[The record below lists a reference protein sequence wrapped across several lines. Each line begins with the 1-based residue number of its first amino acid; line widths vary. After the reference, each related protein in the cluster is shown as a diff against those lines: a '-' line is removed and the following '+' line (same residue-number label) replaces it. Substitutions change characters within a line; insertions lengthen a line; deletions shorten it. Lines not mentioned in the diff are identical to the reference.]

1 MSYSRDDIIDLIE
14 QNTDKLGLKKVT
26 VGFDGYIDEIVRPV
40 KMRKKDDVAFYK
52 NIEDFAQR
60 LLISKNSACE
70 MEIILQ
76 AVKIGGNAPIMAHA
90 LSSLGIYTNAV
101 GAFGYPKIN
110 SYFEKHPDN
119 LCLYSVAE
127 PAYTTAFEFEDGKVM
142 FGRNE
147 NLRDINWGNIENI
160 LGKEKIGQ
168 LIDESFIIAV
178 TNWSSLYGMN
188 DILKGLKLKMDA
200 ISINKV
206 RISEYI
212 FFDMADSSRRDREEI
227 IEGLNLMKR
236 FDENAHI
243 IFSLNEN
250 EARIINRCFFEESED
265 IYATAQNI
273 FKILRLH
280 LLIIHPNNRAILLD
294 GRRTIEVG
302 DFFVKKPI
310 ISTGGGDNFNA
321 GFCSGLAMQL
331 PPEICLY
338 LGRACASYYIK
349 NSSSPSIDQLIK
361 YMKDFWEGKYSE

>member
-1 MSYSRDDIIDLIE
+1 MSYGRGDIIDLIE
-14 QNTDKLGLKKVT
+14 QNMDKLVLKKVT

-40 KMRKKDDVAFYK
+40 KKRKKDNMAFYK
-52 NIEDFAQR
+52 TIEDFAQR
-60 LLISKNSACE
+60 LLMSKNSACE
-70 MEIILQ
+70 MEIIRQ

-90 LSSLGIYTNAV
+90 LSRLGIDTNAV

-110 SYFEKHPDN
+110 SYFEKHSDN
-119 LCLYSVAE
+119 LHLYSVAE
-127 PAYTTAFEFEDGKVM
+127 PAYTTAIEFEDGKVM

-147 NLRDINWGNIENI
+147 NLGDINWSNIENI

-168 LIDESFIIAV
+168 LIKESFIIAV

-188 DILKGLKLKMDA
+188 DIIKGIKSKMDA
-200 ISINKV
+200 IGADKV
-206 RISEYI
+206 GMSKYI

-250 EARIINRCFFEESED
+250 EARIVNRCFFEESED
-265 IYATAQNI
+265 IYETAQNI
-273 FKILRLH
+273 FKVLRPH
-280 LLIIHPNNRAILLD
+280 LLIIHPNYRAILLD

-321 GFCSGLAMQL
+321 GFCSGLALQL
-331 PPEICLY
+331 PPEICLH

-349 NSSSPSIDQLIK
+349 NGYSPSMDQLIY
-361 YMKDFWEGKYSE
+361 YMKKYWEGEM